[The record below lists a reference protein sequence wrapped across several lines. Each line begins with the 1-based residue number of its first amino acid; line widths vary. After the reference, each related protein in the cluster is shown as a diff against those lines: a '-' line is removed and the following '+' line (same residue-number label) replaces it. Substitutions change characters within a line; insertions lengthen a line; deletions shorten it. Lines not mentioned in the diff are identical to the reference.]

1 MSSGDIAMYLKHN
14 GTTMDRTS
22 PAGTRRETVDLWPD
36 MARILGVSR
45 NGIYEAARRGDF
57 RTIRVGKRILVPL
70 AEIRRLLDGESV
82 AITHADHSVDLSGT
96 DAASR
101 ASKKAA
107 LQ

>member
-1 MSSGDIAMYLKHN
+1 MSHGDMAVYPLHN
-14 GTTMDRTS
+14 STTMDRTS
-22 PAGTRRETVDLWPD
+22 QADTKRETVDLWPD

-70 AEIRRLLDGESV
+70 AEIRRLLDGESG
-82 AITHADHSVDLSGT
+82 AINHHEVDVIAT
-96 DAASR
+96 DATSR
-101 ASKKAA
+101 TSKKAA

>member
-1 MSSGDIAMYLKHN
+1 MV
-14 GTTMDRTS
+14 TTMDRTS

-82 AITHADHSVDLSGT
+82 AITHADHNG
-96 DAASR
+96 AR
-101 ASKKAA
+101 
-107 LQ
+107 